1 MPIFNMMVGG
11 SGLLH
16 VADGSFPINRASTSQ
31 EYVDFD
37 ITIPKAKSDDFIFVT
52 KIKQDSKGQVAKL
65 WQNGNHLK
73 GIIHYNRGSQSSLG
87 DGKVYYSIYRGAI
100 T

>member
-1 MPIFNMMVGG
+1 MPIFNMMGG

-16 VADGSFPINRASTSQ
+16 VADGSFDVNRGSSSQ
-31 EYVDFD
+31 EYANFD

-52 KIKQDSKGQVAKL
+52 KITQDSKGQIAKL
-65 WQNGNHLK
+65 WQSGNHLK

-87 DGKVYYSIYRGAI
+87 EGKVYYSIYRGAI

>member
-1 MPIFNMMVGG
+1 MPIFNMMGGG

-16 VADGSFPINRASTSQ
+16 VADGSFSIKRGSTSQ
-31 EYVDFD
+31 EYANFD

-52 KIKQDSKGQVAKL
+52 KITQDSIGQVAKL
-65 WQNGNHLK
+65 WQSGNHLK
-73 GIIHYNRGSQSSLG
+73 GVIHYNRGSQSSLG
-87 DGKVYYSIYRGAI
+87 EGKVYYSIYRGTI